1 VIETIHGFLLSKM
14 GFIYLT
20 PLGGQAG
27 FCCVALLLLLVVVN
41 VVEGLSAL
49 SCGSVYGFASGR
61 SAESGPVREPKNV
74 EVIDSSVD
82 SEIKFPVLPVLSIG
96 FGRDHWIDMVGS
108 WIESQPTR
116 LKRLRFLIWKHS
128 SCSGGIGNL
137 SSEVRKR
144 WRLERGELFKLNHS
158 YCVAGNSL
166 SYIYLNDIEGY
177 GLSWYNFN
185 LIDLW
190 LYFNPSA
197 LILTDL
203 PLRYVV
209 SHIGFLQSSVRIVVL
224 LRSIPLRL
232 SQLADGDNDDTQ
244 SQEGIKPDTP
254 SRSLFPYR
262 FFALGGIVLFSV
274 SFVCLNKALEIG
286 TDRGDRLLYFGWLIG
301 ASGVLIFLM
310 AVI

>member
-1 VIETIHGFLLSKM
+1 
-14 GFIYLT
+14 
-20 PLGGQAG
+20 
-27 FCCVALLLLLVVVN
+27 
-41 VVEGLSAL
+41 
-49 SCGSVYGFASGR
+49 
-61 SAESGPVREPKNV
+61 
-74 EVIDSSVD
+74 
-82 SEIKFPVLPVLSIG
+82 
-96 FGRDHWIDMVGS
+96 MVGS

-254 SRSLFPYR
+254 SRSLFPYI
-262 FFALGGIVLFSV
+262 FFALVGIVLFSV